1 MKKSRRQQRVEK
13 PIAAVES
20 PKPKRVWWPWAAA
33 LAGLFVALEVYGPA
47 LGGEFVLDDRYLP
60 FMDPNAAQYTLWNWI
75 SGLRPLLHFTYW
87 LNFQSSGIEP
97 YSYHLTNVILHFLG
111 SVVIALVAA
120 RLLDLSGTTGR
131 TRAILSVIAGG
142 LFLLHPLQTESVAYV
157 ASRSEVLSVLLYFSA
172 FAVFLYRRTDSIT
185 IWRSIAVAVLF
196 AAAISTKEHTLT
208 LGALLL
214 LSDYYWGL
222 GGFRKNGLLY
232 GMLAVAGAWGTFVV
246 WRVLRDASTAGFH
259 VAGLTPASYF
269 FTQCRVIWTYVRLF
283 FLPFG
288 QNVDPD
294 VAVSQGLLDH
304 GAIFGLAALIAL
316 IAAAWIYRKR
326 WPLAAFGV
334 FTFVLLLA
342 PTSSFIP
349 ITDVSAERRL
359 YLPFLGL
366 VLVCLEFLRR
376 MKISQAVWA
385 GVAILAACSV
395 LTYQRSAVWASP
407 VALWQD
413 ASAKSP
419 GKYRPRF
426 QVAYALMVA
435 GKCPQAA
442 ENFDVASRLAPP
454 GFDLLVD
461 WGLALE
467 CASKP
472 QDALVKMQQASM
484 IENSAHVQALIGMVY
499 AKQSKWPEAFA
510 ALAQAEKIDP
520 RFEMTYVYRGN
531 IYEAVGDKASA
542 AGQYQRAL
550 AINPSNSAAQ
560 DALARVSQ

>member
-75 SGLRPLLHFTYW
+75 SGLRPMLHFTYW

>member
-1 MKKSRRQQRVEK
+1 
-13 PIAAVES
+13 
-20 PKPKRVWWPWAAA
+20 
-33 LAGLFVALEVYGPA
+33 
-47 LGGEFVLDDRYLP
+47 
-60 FMDPNAAQYTLWNWI
+60 
-75 SGLRPLLHFTYW
+75 
-87 LNFQSSGIEP
+87 
-97 YSYHLTNVILHFLG
+97 
-111 SVVIALVAA
+111 
-120 RLLDLSGTTGR
+120 
-131 TRAILSVIAGG
+131 
-142 LFLLHPLQTESVAYV
+142 VAYI

-172 FAVFLYRRTDSIT
+172 YAVFLYRRTESIT
-185 IWRSIAVAVLF
+185 ILRSVAIAVLF

-214 LSDYYWGL
+214 LSDYCWGL
-222 GGFRKNGLLY
+222 GGFRRNGLLY

-259 VAGLTPASYF
+259 VAELTPASYF
-269 FTQCRVIWTYVRLF
+269 LTQCRVIWTYVRLF
-283 FLPFG
+283 FLPVG

-294 VAVSQGLLDH
+294 VAISHSLLDH
-304 GAIFGLAALIAL
+304 GAIFGLAALMAL

-334 FTFVLLLA
+334 FMFVLLLA

-376 MKISQAVWA
+376 LKISQAAWA

-407 VALWQD
+407 AALWQD

-419 GKYRPRF
+419 RKYRPRF

-435 GKCPQAA
+435 GNCPQAA
-442 ENFDVASRLAPP
+442 DNFELASRLAPP
-454 GFDLLVD
+454 AFDLLVD

-467 CASKP
+467 CAGKP

-484 IENSAHVQALIGMVY
+484 LENSAHVQALIGMVY
-499 AKQSKWPEAFA
+499 AKQSKWPEALA

-531 IYEAVGDKASA
+531 IYEVVGDKASA
-542 AGQYQRAL
+542 AAQYQRAL
-550 AINPSNSAAQ
+550 AVNPSNSAAR